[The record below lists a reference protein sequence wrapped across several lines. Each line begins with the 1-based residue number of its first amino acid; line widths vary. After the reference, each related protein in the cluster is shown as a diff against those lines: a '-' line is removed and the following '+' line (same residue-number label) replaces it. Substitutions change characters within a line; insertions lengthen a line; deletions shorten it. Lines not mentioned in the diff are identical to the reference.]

1 LNNIRSK
8 NLTLSKLPGGNA
20 FAGLPL
26 ISTEEQMKKGL
37 AAQLKE
43 SFMTIP
49 RALKLLLR
57 KDPLRMAGATAFF
70 TTFALAPILVIIIQL
85 LRLVVDPVVI
95 REKLFDSLSDI
106 IGPEAVEQ
114 VVSILEGLKN
124 MAQNWYVTLIGFIF
138 LVFVA
143 TTLFKIIKDS
153 MNQIWNIKIN
163 RELKLAKKIRPR
175 VQAILVIMG
184 AGILFGV
191 GIFAEGLQAFIGEY
205 VSVFSPAL
213 EIYFH
218 WIVNTVV
225 SLLIVTVWFAL
236 VFRYLPD
243 ARPEWPIA
251 LAGGLFTAVLFTI
264 GKMILGWLLTYSNI
278 TTLYGTSAS
287 IVLILLFVFYSSLI
301 LYLGASFTNEWGK
314 YKRNPIRPLPH
325 AKHYRLVEEE
335 ETEE

>member
-1 LNNIRSK
+1 MNKGPVELIK
-8 NLTLSKLPGGNA
+8 DIFITLR
-20 FAGLPL
+20 
-26 ISTEEQMKKGL
+26 
-37 AAQLKE
+37 
-43 SFMTIP
+43 

-85 LRLVVDPVVI
+85 LRLVIDPVLI
-95 REKLFDSLSDI
+95 RDQLFASLSDI

-153 MNQIWNIKIN
+153 LNQIWNIKIN
-163 RELKLAKKIRPR
+163 QELKISKKIRPR
-175 VQAILVIMG
+175 IQAIMVILG

-205 VSVFSPAL
+205 VSILSPAL
-213 EIYFH
+213 EIYFN
-218 WIVNTVV
+218 WVVNTLL
-225 SLLIVTVWFAL
+225 SLLIVTIWFAL

-243 ARPEWPIA
+243 ARPDWPVA
-251 LAGGLFTAVLFTI
+251 LAGGFFTSVLFTI

-301 LYLGASFTNEWGK
+301 LYFGGAFTNEWGK
-314 YKRNPIRPLPH
+314 TSKRPIRPLPH

-335 ETEE
+335 EEE

>member
-1 LNNIRSK
+1 MNKGPAELIK
-8 NLTLSKLPGGNA
+8 DIFITLR
-20 FAGLPL
+20 
-26 ISTEEQMKKGL
+26 
-37 AAQLKE
+37 
-43 SFMTIP
+43 
-49 RALKLLLR
+49 RALKLLLL

-85 LRLVVDPVVI
+85 LRLVIDPVLI
-95 REKLFDSLSDI
+95 REQLFASLSDI

-114 VVSILEGLKN
+114 VVSILEGLRN

-153 MNQIWNIKIN
+153 LNQIWNIKIN
-163 RELKLAKKIRPR
+163 QKLKISKKIRPR
-175 VQAILVIMG
+175 IQAILVILG

-191 GIFAEGLQAFIGEY
+191 GIFAEGIQAFIGEY
-205 VSVFSPAL
+205 VSILSPAL
-213 EIYFH
+213 EFYFH
-218 WIVNTVV
+218 WIVNTLF
-225 SLLIVTVWFAL
+225 SLLIVTIWFAL

-243 ARPEWPIA
+243 ARPEWPVA
-251 LAGGLFTAVLFTI
+251 LAGGFFTSVLFTI

-301 LYLGASFTNEWGK
+301 LYFGAAFTNEWGK
-314 YKRNPIRPLPH
+314 TSQRPIRPLPH

-335 ETEE
+335 EA